1 MFQWLLLGFQEQQ
14 KQLTFLLLPRALTNK
29 SGSEYR
35 LSIGVKY
42 FFKVFGFFFNLKKLK
57 EIPQSCFTK
66 LVMNSLTSKSISFEK
81 KGLQVRT
88 LEWILIY
95 SFTLVNPTGVGI
107 WCKTAVF
114 TSEKCEKKSTWNSLH
129 MHYVLSLDK
138 RKRVTCLFCRVVFT
152 RKEKE

>member
-29 SGSEYR
+29 SSNEYR

-81 KGLQVRT
+81 KGLRVRT
-88 LEWILIY
+88 LEWILTY

-114 TSEKCEKKSTWNSLH
+114 TEKCEKK
-129 MHYVLSLDK
+129 VLGI
-138 RKRVTCLFCRVVFT
+138 VCTCIMFSVQI
-152 RKEKE
+152 KGKG